1 MLVLVNGD
9 YGAERI
15 RDTRQ
20 PDRFV
25 QHVFWGVMLGARYA
39 FLDKFA
45 VAARGEYLSDPDG
58 HATGFPGND
67 IELVTG
73 TLTLEVRPAEFLIV
87 RLDGRMD
94 YSTRQIFQ
102 KSVRDTTG
110 GLPTTTLGVVA
121 TTD

>member
-1 MLVLVNGD
+1 
-9 YGAERI
+9 
-15 RDTRQ
+15 
-20 PDRFV
+20 
-25 QHVFWGVMLGARYA
+25 MLGARYA
-39 FLDKFA
+39 FLEKFA
-45 VAARGEYLSDPDG
+45 VAGRAEYLSDPDG
-58 HATGFPGND
+58 HATGFAPND
-67 IELVTG
+67 VEIVTG

-94 YSTRQIFQ
+94 YASKQIFK